1 MKEIL
6 LTSLIILLLAACLIT
21 SFACVPSAKF
31 ELRNLTIS
39 PAQAV
44 EGNSVLVSVDV
55 TNSGEVKGPFNVR
68 LKIDEALF
76 QMKFV
81 PIAAGQTVTVSF
93 IVDAPAAGSHDVELN
108 GLAGTFSVLTPP
120 VLASLVISPAQ
131 AQVGDRVAISADIS
145 NTGEVSGNYTV
156 VLKVNGLDE
165 ERKIVE
171 LGLDTTLPIVF
182 DITKDN
188 PGNYS
193 ISLGGLSGNF
203 TMLKRAEF
211 TISNL
216 SISLSQVLPGREV
229 SVICNV
235 ANTGE
240 VDGFY
245 PVSLKVDG
253 VQVDSKDVPV
263 PAGATQTVA
272 FSLARET
279 CGTYNLAVGGLSGTL
294 VISKGLLPTLY
305 VGDTWF
311 FREVD
316 KGITYTRTE
325 TITGKEGMEG
335 KDCYVK
341 KITYDPPLDGWI
353 LEETQWLEQA
363 TLRPVVSLISTT
375 LGASGLNMTRMVIY
389 SREGT
394 GTEWPYEVGNEFT
407 IKTSW
412 ERTDFV
418 TGQPFIATGDSTMT
432 YKCTNVEEV
441 VVEAGTFRCFKIIAS
456 ENGQPTTEYWH
467 SYQAKTFVKT
477 HGVTDAH
484 TTELLSYSVK

>member
-6 LTSLIILLLAACLIT
+6 IASLIILLLASCLVT
-21 SFACVPSAKF
+21 SFACVPSAEF
-31 ELRNLTIS
+31 ELTNLTIS
-39 PAQAV
+39 PAQAL

-55 TNSGEVKGPFNVR
+55 TNSGEVKGPFNAR

-93 IVDAPAAGSHDVELN
+93 IVDAPPAGTHDVELN
-108 GLAGTFSVLTPP
+108 GLAGTFSVLTHP
-120 VLASLVISPAQ
+120 VLAGLVISPAQ
-131 AQVGDRVAISADIS
+131 AQVGDMVTISADVS
-145 NTGEVSGNYTV
+145 NTGQVSGNYTV
-156 VLKVNGLDE
+156 VLKVNGLVE
-165 ERKIVE
+165 EMKMVE
-171 LGLDTTLPIVF
+171 LGLDTTLPVVF

-193 ISLGGLSGNF
+193 VSLGDLSGNF
-203 TMLKRAEF
+203 TLLKRAEF
-211 TISNL
+211 TMSNL
-216 SISLSQVLPGREV
+216 VILPQQALPGREV
-229 SVICNV
+229 SVICNI
-235 ANTGE
+235 ANSGE

-245 PVSLKVDG
+245 PVSLRIDG

-272 FSLARET
+272 FSLTRET
-279 CGTYNLAVGGLSGTL
+279 SGTYHVAINDLSGTL
-294 VISKGLLPTLY
+294 VISEGLLPTLY
-305 VGDTWF
+305 VGDTWVF
-311 FREVD
+311 TETY

-325 TITGKEGMEG
+325 TIMGEEGMEG
-335 KDCYVK
+335 KSCYVK

-375 LGASGLNMTRMVIY
+375 LGASGLKMTRMVIY

-418 TGQPFIATGDSTMT
+418 SGEPFIATGDSTIT
-432 YKCTNVEEV
+432 YKCTDVEEV
-441 VVEAGTFRCFKIIAS
+441 AVEAGTFRCFKIIAY

-477 HGVTDAH
+477 RGITDAH
-484 TTELLSYSVK
+484 TTELLPYSVR

>member
-6 LTSLIILLLAACLIT
+6 IASLIILLLASCLVT
-21 SFACVPSAKF
+21 SSACVPSAKF
-31 ELRNLTIS
+31 ELGDLTIS
-39 PAQAV
+39 PAQAL

-55 TNSGEVKGPFNVR
+55 TNSGEVKGPFNAR

-93 IVDAPAAGSHDVELN
+93 IVDAPAAGIHDVELN
-108 GLAGTFSVLTPP
+108 GLAGTFSVLTHP
-120 VLASLVISPAQ
+120 VLAGLAISPAQ
-131 AQVGDRVAISADIS
+131 AQVGDRVTISAVIS
-145 NTGEVSGNYTV
+145 NTGQVSGNYTV
-156 VLKVNGLDE
+156 VLKVNGLVE
-165 ERKIVE
+165 EMKMVE
-171 LGLDTTLPIVF
+171 LGLDTTLPVVF

-193 ISLGGLSGNF
+193 VSLGDLSGNF
-203 TMLKRAEF
+203 TLLKRAAF
-211 TISNL
+211 TMSNL
-216 SISLSQVLPGREV
+216 VISPQQAFPGREV
-229 SVICNV
+229 SIMCNV

-245 PVSLKVDG
+245 PVSLKIDG

-263 PAGATQTVA
+263 PAGATQTVS

-279 CGTYNLAVGGLSGTL
+279 SGTYNVAVGGLSGTL
-294 VISKGLLPTLY
+294 VISEGLLPTLY
-305 VGDTWF
+305 AGDTWVF
-311 FREVD
+311 TETY

-325 TITGKEGMEG
+325 TIMGEEGMEG

-353 LEETQWLEQA
+353 VEETQWLEKA
-363 TLRPVVSLISTT
+363 TLRPVVSLISTI
-375 LGASGLNMTRMVIY
+375 LGASGLKMTRMVIY

-407 IKTSW
+407 VKTSW

-418 TGQPFIATGDSTMT
+418 SGEPFIATGDSTIT
-432 YKCTNVEEV
+432 YQCTDVEEV

-456 ENGQPTTEYWH
+456 ENNQPTEYWH

-477 HGVTDAH
+477 RGITDAH
-484 TTELLSYSVK
+484 TTELLSYSVR

>member
-6 LTSLIILLLAACLIT
+6 IASLIILLLASCLVTSSAC
-21 SFACVPSAKF
+21 APSAEF
-31 ELRNLTIS
+31 ELSNLTIS
-39 PAQAV
+39 PAQAL
-44 EGNSVLVSVDV
+44 EGDSVLVSVDV
-55 TNSGEVKGPFNVR
+55 TNSSEVKSPFNAK
-68 LKIDEALF
+68 LKVDEALF
-76 QMKFV
+76 EMKFV
-81 PIAAGQTVTVSF
+81 PVAAGQTVTVSF
-93 IVDAPAAGSHDVELN
+93 IVDAPAAGTHDVELN
-108 GLAGTFSVLTPP
+108 GLAGTFSILTHP
-120 VLASLVISPAQ
+120 VLAGLVISPAQ
-131 AQVGDRVAISADIS
+131 AQVGDRVTISADIS
-145 NTGEVSGNYTV
+145 NEGEVPGNYTV
-156 VLKVNGLDE
+156 VLKVNGLVE

-171 LGLDTTLPIVF
+171 LGLDTTRPIVF

-193 ISLGGLSGNF
+193 VSLGGLSGDF

-211 TISNL
+211 TMSNL
-216 SISLSQVLPGREV
+216 VISPSQALPGREV
-229 SVICNV
+229 SIMCNV

-240 VDGFY
+240 VAGFY
-245 PVSLKVDG
+245 PVSLMIDG

-279 CGTYNLAVGGLSGTL
+279 CGTYNVAVGGLSGTL
-294 VISKGLLPTLY
+294 VISEGLLPTLY
-305 VGDTWF
+305 AGDTWVF
-311 FREVD
+311 TEIY

-325 TITGKEGMEG
+325 TIIREEGMEG

-375 LGASGLNMTRMVIY
+375 LGASGLKMTRTVIY

-407 IKTSW
+407 VKTSW
-412 ERTDFV
+412 ERTDFIS
-418 TGQPFIATGDSTMT
+418 GEPFIATGDSTIT
-432 YKCTNVEEV
+432 YQCTDVEEV
-441 VVEAGTFRCFKIIAS
+441 AVEAGTFRCFKIIAY
-456 ENGQPTTEYWH
+456 ENGQPTTEYWY
-467 SYQAKTFVKT
+467 SYQGKTFVKT
-477 HGVTDAH
+477 RGVTDAH
-484 TTELLSYSVK
+484 TAELLSYSVK

>member
-6 LTSLIILLLAACLIT
+6 IASLIILLLAACLIT
-21 SFACVPSAKF
+21 SSACAPAAKF
-31 ELRNLTIS
+31 ELRNLSIS
-39 PAQAV
+39 PAQAL

-55 TNSGEVKGPFNVR
+55 TNSGEVKGPFNAR

-81 PIAAGQTVTVSF
+81 PMAAGQTVTVSF
-93 IVDAPAAGSHDVELN
+93 IVDAPAAGTHEVELN
-108 GLAGTFSVLTPP
+108 GLAGTFSVLTHP
-120 VLASLVISPAQ
+120 VLADLVISPAQ
-131 AQVGDRVAISADIS
+131 AQVGDRVTISADIS
-145 NTGEVSGNYTV
+145 NAGEVSGNYTV

-171 LGLDTTLPIVF
+171 LGLDTTMPIAF

-216 SISLSQVLPGREV
+216 FISPSQALPGREV

-263 PAGATQTVA
+263 PAGATQTVT
-272 FSLARET
+272 FILARET
-279 CGTYNLAVGGLSGTL
+279 CGTYNVAVGGLSDTL
-294 VISKGLLPTLY
+294 VISEGLLPTLY
-305 VGDTWF
+305 VGDNWV
-311 FREVD
+311 FREIY
-316 KGITYTRTE
+316 KGNTYTRTE
-325 TITGKEGMEG
+325 MITGQEGMEG

-353 LEETQWLEQA
+353 PEETQWLDKA
-363 TLRPVVSLISTT
+363 TLRPVVSLISATFS
-375 LGASGLNMTRMVIY
+375 AAGLDMTRLVIY
-389 SREGT
+389 SREIT
-394 GTEWPYEVGNEFT
+394 GTEWPYETGNEFT
-407 IKTSW
+407 VRTSW
-412 ERTDFV
+412 ERTDFIS
-418 TGQPFIATGDSTMT
+418 GQPFIATGDSTII
-432 YKCTNVEEV
+432 YKCTDVEEV
-441 VVEAGTFRCFKIIAS
+441 AVEAGTFRCFKTIAY
-456 ENGQPTTEYWH
+456 ENEQAATEYRY
-467 SYQAKTFVKT
+467 SYKAKTFVKT
-477 HGVTDAH
+477 HGITDAH
-484 TTELLSYSVK
+484 TTELLSYSVR

>member
-6 LTSLIILLLAACLIT
+6 LASLIILLLASCLVTSSAC
-21 SFACVPSAKF
+21 APAAKF
-31 ELRNLTIS
+31 ELGNLTIS
-39 PAQAV
+39 PAQAL
-44 EGNSVLVSVDV
+44 EGSSVLVSVDV
-55 TNSGEVKGPFNVR
+55 TNSGEVKGSFDAR

-76 QMKFV
+76 QIKFV
-81 PIAAGQTVTVSF
+81 PVAAGQTVTVSF
-93 IVDAPAAGSHDVELN
+93 IVDAPIAGTHDIELN
-108 GLAGTFSVLTPP
+108 GLAGTFSVLTHP
-120 VLASLVISPAQ
+120 VLAGLAISPAQ
-131 AQVGDRVAISADIS
+131 AQVGDTVSVSADIS

-156 VLKVNGLDE
+156 VLKVNGLVE
-165 ERKIVE
+165 EMKIVE
-171 LGLDTTLPIVF
+171 LGLDTTLPVVF

-193 ISLGGLSGNF
+193 VSLGGLSGNF

-211 TISNL
+211 TMSNL
-216 SISLSQVLPGREV
+216 VILPPQALPGREV
-229 SVICNV
+229 SVICSV
-235 ANTGE
+235 ANSGE
-240 VDGFY
+240 VDGHY
-245 PVSLKVDG
+245 LVYLRVDG
-253 VQVDSKDVPV
+253 VQVDSKNVPV
-263 PAGATQTVA
+263 PAGATQTVT

-279 CGTYNLAVGGLSGTL
+279 SGTYHVAINDLQGTL
-294 VISKGLLPTLY
+294 VISEGLLPTLY
-305 VGDTWF
+305 AGDTWVF
-311 FREVD
+311 TETY

-325 TITGKEGMEG
+325 TITGEEGMEG

-353 LEETQWLEQA
+353 VEETQWLEKA

-375 LGASGLNMTRMVIY
+375 LGASGLKMTRMVIY

-418 TGQPFIATGDSTMT
+418 SGEPFIATGDSTIT
-432 YKCTNVEEV
+432 YKCTNVEDV
-441 VVEAGTFRCFKIIAS
+441 AVEAGTFKCFKIIAY
-456 ENGQPTTEYWH
+456 ENGQATTEYWY

-477 HGVTDAH
+477 RGVTDAH
-484 TTELLSYSVK
+484 TTELLSYSVR

>member
-1 MKEIL
+1 MKGIL
-6 LTSLIILLLAACLIT
+6 IASLIILLLASCLIT
-21 SFACVPSAKF
+21 SSACAPAAKF
-31 ELRNLTIS
+31 ELTNLTIS
-39 PAQAV
+39 PAQAL

-55 TNSGEVKGPFNVR
+55 TNSGEVKGPFDAR

-108 GLAGTFSVLTPP
+108 GLAGTFSVLTHP
-120 VLASLVISPAQ
+120 VLAGLVISPAQ
-131 AQVGDRVAISADIS
+131 AQVGDRVTISADIS
-145 NTGEVSGNYTV
+145 NAGEVPGNYTV
-156 VLKVNGLDE
+156 VLKVNGLVE

-171 LGLDTTLPIVF
+171 LGLDTTLPVVF
-182 DITKDN
+182 DVIKDN

-193 ISLGGLSGNF
+193 VSLGGLSGNF

-211 TISNL
+211 TMSNL
-216 SISLSQVLPGREV
+216 IILPPQALPGWEV
-229 SVICNV
+229 SIMCNV

-245 PVSLKVDG
+245 PVSLKIDG
-253 VQVDSKDVPV
+253 VQVDSQDVLV
-263 PAGATQTVA
+263 PAGATQTVT

-279 CGTYNLAVGGLSGTL
+279 CGTYNVAVGGLSGTL
-294 VISKGLLPTLY
+294 AISEGLLPTLY
-305 VGDTWF
+305 VGDNWVFT
-311 FREVD
+311 EIY

-325 TITGKEGMEG
+325 TIMGEEGMEG

-353 LEETQWLEQA
+353 LEETQWLEKA
-363 TLRPVVSLISTT
+363 TLNPVVSLISTT
-375 LGASGLNMTRMVIY
+375 LGAAGLKMTRIVIY

-407 IKTSW
+407 VKTSW

-418 TGQPFIATGDSTMT
+418 SGQPFVATGDSTIT

-441 VVEAGTFRCFKIIAS
+441 VVEAGTFRCFKIIAY

-477 HGVTDAH
+477 RGVTDAH
-484 TTELLSYSVK
+484 TTELLSYSVR